1 VYEKSLALQSH
12 PFVALRSPSSSFGVK
27 RAHGKKGGK
36 RNKILIYG
44 RNENG
49 NEFRNKKLIYRML
62 PALPFLL
69 TRPRPVAFI
78 YLHMI
83 FRQMEFE

>member
-1 VYEKSLALQSH
+1 MKNLFRSEATLLLLLLIPVPLA
-12 PFVALRSPSSSFGVK
+12 RY
-27 RAHGKKGGK
+27 KKGGK

-49 NEFRNKKLIYRML
+49 NEFRNKKLIYRGF
-62 PALPFLL
+62 PPPIPSSFLL

-83 FRQMEFE
+83 FRQIEFE